1 MSGEFLMKI
10 LALEFSSP
18 QRSVAVI
25 RRGESPS
32 DIDVSEVIEPGSTA
46 PFTMI
51 EGVLR
56 EVKLEREQIDG
67 IVVGLGP
74 GSYTGIRAAI
84 SIMQGWQL
92 ARAIKLL
99 GISSAECI
107 AAQAAADGLTGR
119 VNVIVDAQREEFYL
133 AGYELTSDGSRE
145 LEPLKIVTGA
155 EVRRRADAGEALIGP
170 EVSRWFPSGK
180 TVYPR
185 AATLGRL
192 ALNRTD
198 FIPGEKLEPI
208 YLRETQFVKAPPP
221 RIIS

>member
-1 MSGEFLMKI
+1 MKI